1 MKYLTATCALV
12 LILFACQTDPWD
24 SHLRESGQPAG
35 ATLLDV
41 VQENP
46 EWSTF
51 YQALAATGYDSLLQS
66 ANTYTVFAPVN
77 SAWSSVRMSDVAAL
91 KKIVANHIAYEKRLS
106 TDRLQR
112 ESLQMVSG
120 KMVSYSAETQTFN
133 GAQVTSPDH
142 VAANGVL
149 HVTNKL
155 VEVQDNV
162 WDNINKIRNNS
173 QVAYLKSL
181 GHREMDMARSVQT
194 GVDMAGQPVYDT
206 VWAEVNDFLKETP
219 LDDESKVWTYI
230 VLKNAGF
237 SDLYEKYKPYF
248 TVRNDPGGALT
259 AALTSL
265 NICRDFVFEGRID
278 LRQHDT
284 IAGVYG
290 VKAPVKNAV
299 IDTMYECSNGRVY
312 VVDKSNILLREK
324 IKPVI
329 IEGEDFVDASDR
341 SFVYKRYKQWASGT
355 YDVMLSGQTEQ
366 TDTVLVLNDLGERI
380 PSLVTGK
387 DSVKTENKTFTTP
400 NSAEASRANVNS
412 FYIEYKAPVSS
423 VAYHV
428 YYVAFDDVGSFS
440 SDTNHVLRIEQ
451 KLFVSLPGRATLKKG
466 NSAGADAVTNGH
478 LGDTI
483 CFVGI
488 NAAGVHRE
496 TQLSAWTLDAKTQF
510 LKQPLETPQADIITA
525 PNVGELTL
533 WLCNTTRRNTTRK
546 QGMMFLDYIKLVP
559 ILEEEEE

>member
-173 QVAYLKSL
+173 QVAYLK
-181 GHREMDMARSVQT
+181 
-194 GVDMAGQPVYDT
+194 
-206 VWAEVNDFLKETP
+206 
-219 LDDESKVWTYI
+219 
-230 VLKNAGF
+230 
-237 SDLYEKYKPYF
+237 
-248 TVRNDPGGALT
+248 
-259 AALTSL
+259 
-265 NICRDFVFEGRID
+265 
-278 LRQHDT
+278 
-284 IAGVYG
+284 
-290 VKAPVKNAV
+290 
-299 IDTMYECSNGRVY
+299 
-312 VVDKSNILLREK
+312 
-324 IKPVI
+324 
-329 IEGEDFVDASDR
+329 ASDIAKWIWR
-341 SFVYKRYKQWASGT
+341 
-355 YDVMLSGQTEQ
+355 
-366 TDTVLVLNDLGERI
+366 
-380 PSLVTGK
+380 
-387 DSVKTENKTFTTP
+387 
-400 NSAEASRANVNS
+400 EACKPA
-412 FYIEYKAPVSS
+412 
-423 VAYHV
+423 
-428 YYVAFDDVGSFS
+428 
-440 SDTNHVLRIEQ
+440 
-451 KLFVSLPGRATLKKG
+451 
-466 NSAGADAVTNGH
+466 
-478 LGDTI
+478 
-483 CFVGI
+483 
-488 NAAGVHRE
+488 
-496 TQLSAWTLDAKTQF
+496 
-510 LKQPLETPQADIITA
+510 
-525 PNVGELTL
+525 
-533 WLCNTTRRNTTRK
+533 
-546 QGMMFLDYIKLVP
+546 
-559 ILEEEEE
+559 